1 MKNSHSTLVE
11 FYNWMMTHDDSI
23 AFKEKTAEE
32 VVVAF
37 EKEILRKKKEEEAL
51 NKKNRELD
59 FWGFPVEYTPR
70 FRKKEK
76 GKVEE
81 WVEPENTTIERKTPE
96 ELKALIV
103 KKEAKRK
110 QLNEKLTKLQNLAIE
125 LRDPKFQLKSMSVLT
140 EIGEMYREISDLKTR
155 LKATKKSS

>member
-1 MKNSHSTLVE
+1 MKHSHSTLVE

-23 AFKEKTAEE
+23 AFKAKTAEE

-51 NKKNRELD
+51 NLKNRELD
-59 FWGFPVEYTPR
+59 FWGFPVGYDPKFQTR
-70 FRKKEK
+70 

-81 WVEPENTTIERKTPE
+81 WVEPENTTIERKTPA